1 MLKWQRLAEAGIARR
16 RHLRLNV
23 RAVRCDGSVLRS
35 MRKEVTMNILEELG
49 YIGSFINAIAMIGSV
64 VYLALQVRQANR
76 LAHLSATDAL
86 RDSTNRFREVLLNGD
101 NIEVWLKGIREKD
114 QLTDLERYRWD
125 ELALYLM
132 DSTQAT
138 YLRALHLGE
147 PFTINRIGYT
157 VRYASAAPGYGLW
170 WQSRRERFHPEF
182 ARFVDDNLGKPVE
195 AVNASSR
202 NTREAV

>member
-1 MLKWQRLAEAGIARR
+1 MGGIATGS
-16 RHLRLNV
+16 HLRLNV
-23 RAVRCDGSVLRS
+23 RVVRCDGAGPGS
-35 MRKEVTMNILEELG
+35 MRKEVNMNIIEKLG
-49 YIGSFINAIAMIGSV
+49 YLGSFINAIAMIGSV

-86 RDSTNRFREVLLNGD
+86 RDSTNRFREVLLDGD
-101 NIEVWLKGIREKD
+101 NIEVWLKGIRQKD

-157 VRYASAAPGYGLW
+157 VRYASTAPGYALW
-170 WQSRRERFHPEF
+170 WQSRRERFHPQF
-182 ARFVDDNLGKPVE
+182 ARFVDDNLGKPIE
-195 AVNASSR
+195 AVNANS
-202 NTREAV
+202 REAV